1 MRFAFDSDI
10 NRYCTMK
17 KIFLITMAFF
27 AISFN
32 LAAQSSFYVKI
43 GGGYSFPLSSQNIG
57 MNTKNIY
64 WRDVDP
70 ETGAY
75 IPAIIN
81 EYKEVKGSY
90 SAGINASATV
100 GYNITENIGAEIS
113 TTYINGK
120 EYKTSA
126 IGQDIINDEG
136 ITVTNSSSRIHKSA
150 ASVILV
156 SPSLR
161 LTAPDGFLRPYLTAG
176 PVLGF
181 ATLETEYDARS
192 DYEDENSEI
201 RHERYSG
208 GVSVGMRGALGVDI
222 RLNDALA
229 LFSEV
234 AFNSISYSPKEKEL
248 TKYVVND
255 VNRLPDLTERDRRT
269 VFDKNY
275 TTDTR
280 VANYNDP
287 DKPAKASP
295 VSFAMNNLM
304 VNVGLKLVL

>member
-1 MRFAFDSDI
+1 MKRFFLF
-10 NRYCTMK
+10 TMV
-17 KIFLITMAFF
+17 FF

-32 LAAQSSFYVKI
+32 LMAQSSFYVKI
-43 GGGYSFPLSSQNIG
+43 GGGYSFPLSPQNIG
-57 MNTKNIY
+57 VNTKNIF
-64 WRDVDP
+64 WRDVNP

-75 IPAIIN
+75 VPAIIN

-100 GYNITENIGAEIS
+100 GYNFTENIGAEIS
-113 TTYINGK
+113 TTYVHGK

-126 IGQDIINDEG
+126 VGQDIINDEG
-136 ITVTNSSSRIHKSA
+136 ITITNSSLSTHTSA
-150 ASVILV
+150 ARVVLV

-161 LTAPDGFLRPYLTAG
+161 LTASDGLLRPYLTAG

-181 ATLETEYDARS
+181 ATLETEYDATS
-192 DYEDENSEI
+192 DYEGENKET

-208 GVSVGMRGALGVDI
+208 GISIGMRGALGLDI

-229 LFSEV
+229 FFTEV
-234 AFNSISYSPKEKEL
+234 AFNSISYSPKEKEI
-248 TKYVVND
+248 TKYEVND
-255 VNRLPDLTERDRRT
+255 ENRLPDMTERQRRT
-269 VFDKNY
+269 VYDKNF

-280 VANYNDP
+280 DDDHNDP

>member
-1 MRFAFDSDI
+1 
-10 NRYCTMK
+10 MK
-17 KIFLITMAFF
+17 RIFLLTMVFF
-27 AISFN
+27 TISFN
-32 LAAQSSFYVKI
+32 LLAQSSFYVKI

-57 MNTKNIY
+57 VNTKSIY
-64 WRDVDP
+64 WRDVNP

-75 IPAIIN
+75 VPAIIN

-90 SAGINASATV
+90 GAGINASATI
-100 GYNITENIGAEIS
+100 GYNFTENIGAEIS
-113 TTYINGK
+113 TTYVDGK
-120 EYKTSA
+120 EYETSA

-136 ITVTNSSSRIHKSA
+136 ITITNSSLSTHTSA
-150 ASVILV
+150 ARVILI

-161 LTAPDGFLRPYLTAG
+161 LTASDGFLRPYLTAG

-181 ATLETEYDARS
+181 ATLETEYDATS
-192 DYEDENSEI
+192 DYEDENKET
-201 RHERYSG
+201 RHERYTGS
-208 GVSVGMRGALGVDI
+208 VSIGMRGALGLDI

-234 AFNSISYSPKEKEL
+234 AFNSIRYSPKEKEI
-248 TKYVVND
+248 TKYEVND
-255 VNRLPDLTERDRRT
+255 ENKLPDMTERERRT
-269 VFDKNY
+269 VYDKNF

-280 VANYNDP
+280 EDDYNDA

-295 VSFAMNNLM
+295 VSFAMSNLM